1 MGTAVVGRAHGNGM
15 PIHPDNGNASLANQ
29 GAEGKS
35 AMKPLTSFGSG
46 NNQKFQKPTAKV
58 KPQMKCMTSP
68 SQELPPTILQR
79 SNSRGSN
86 TSRMND
92 LDEISLT
99 DPLPLARNSNP
110 MNPGNNT
117 RDGAGNAKDCSGI
130 EVAFQVEISKKSSK
144 KKKKGKEKQDLR
156 KVDKLPAGDGS
167 KVFDKESNTK
177 ARQDNQKSKK
187 GNEKPKDER
196 MKEPIKI

>member
-1 MGTAVVGRAHGNGM
+1 MHK
-15 PIHPDNGNASLANQ
+15 NADLIGCVT

-110 MNPGNNT
+110 MNPGNVVFIV
-117 RDGAGNAKDCSGI
+117 CHSY
-130 EVAFQVEISKKSSK
+130 ISPIHLFNHFS
-144 KKKKGKEKQDLR
+144 LYPILFHI
-156 KVDKLPAGDGS
+156 LPL
-167 KVFDKESNTK
+167 
-177 ARQDNQKSKK
+177 
-187 GNEKPKDER
+187 
-196 MKEPIKI
+196 